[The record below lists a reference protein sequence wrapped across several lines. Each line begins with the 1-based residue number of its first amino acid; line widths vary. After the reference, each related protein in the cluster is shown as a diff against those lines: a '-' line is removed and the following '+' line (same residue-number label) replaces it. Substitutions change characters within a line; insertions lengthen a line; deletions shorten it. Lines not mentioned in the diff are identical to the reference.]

1 SQRVHID
8 ERRSGGRGAINC
20 WANQP
25 PNPPPRIT
33 TSPDPVWYRAPVKS
47 GTEGQSG
54 GPMAYCIMDK
64 QDACIDPRKHDWS
77 AAQSYW
83 YINGQRT
90 IVAQGEIR
98 NIGNK
103 PPATD
108 WSMSISRE
116 RSRRSIPT
124 RRAPS

>member
-1 SQRVHID
+1 LLGQSATQPSAADHH
-8 ERRSGGRGAINC
+8 ESGSRLV
-20 WANQP
+20 
-25 PNPPPRIT
+25 
-33 TSPDPVWYRAPVKS
+33 SRAPVKS